1 MPDEYDYFGE
11 SQTVAPLSKPKKK
24 EEKDSYSNFNLDVE
38 KYDKTKVKR
47 KTFHYVPKQDWFGI
61 YQTYY

>member
-47 KTFHYVPKQDWFGI
+47 KTFHYVPKQD
-61 YQTYY
+61 